1 MKSDKSPV
9 NETTDADGDS
19 DEEHDDADPIGE
31 TAPVDEKTKTT
42 NVLQLLPVHAA
53 PTLGGK
59 GKQGNALKVQRGP
72 GRPRRVERMPTTSD
86 LQYHALI
93 SEEKAKFIDSDAVVQ
108 ATRGA
113 ADPAQVLRLIR
124 AEVAKEAAALHF
136 QRIEN
141 EKYGKDTA
149 QTSTRRIDA
158 LTKIAHIELEIKKL
172 GSDALD
178 LRSEKFQKVFTL
190 WIEIMR
196 EVASDTLT
204 PEQIDLFF
212 NRFST
217 KIEGWEER
225 AADAVR

>member
-1 MKSDKSPV
+1 MMTDQSPV
-9 NETTDADGDS
+9 DEMTDTEADT
-19 DEEHDDADPIGE
+19 EEQDDADPIGE
-31 TAPVDEKTKTT
+31 TVEANESDKAT

-59 GKQGNALKVQRGP
+59 GKSGNALKVARGP
-72 GRPRRVERMPTTSD
+72 GRPRKVERMPTTSD

-108 ATRGA
+108 ATKGSADA
-113 ADPAQVLRLIR
+113 AVVLKLIR

-158 LTKIAHIELEIKKL
+158 LTKIANIELEIKKL
-172 GSDALD
+172 GSDAID
-178 LRSEKFQKVFTL
+178 LRGEKFQKVFAL
-190 WIEIMR
+190 WIEMMR

-217 KIEGWEER
+217 KIEGWEDR